1 MNNIVS
7 SFDQILDFAKSYGL
21 PLAKK
26 RAILREYLQVK
37 ILDMIFKEKISQNL
51 YFVGGTSLRLL
62 RGLDRFSEDLDFD
75 YEQYS
80 QKDIGLLVESVYLN
94 LKKQNV
100 EIDLYKN
107 ITEERS
113 YFEYRFPKLL
123 YDLGL
128 SLHKDEKLAIKFD
141 FENHWKHSKR
151 QVILLNR
158 YGFLVQVVSIELNT
172 LLVQKIVAYLQR
184 PQTQARDLYDIIWL
198 VAQGA
203 KLDEDFIR
211 INKLPEDLFEQAK
224 VKFKREKT
232 TLKNMKLRLKP
243 FLVDKKNADKLDLFV
258 EIL

>member
-7 SFDQILDFAKSYGL
+7 SFDHILDFAGSYGL

-113 YFEYRFPKLL
+113 
-123 YDLGL
+123 
-128 SLHKDEKLAIKFD
+128 
-141 FENHWKHSKR
+141 
-151 QVILLNR
+151 
-158 YGFLVQVVSIELNT
+158 
-172 LLVQKIVAYLQR
+172 
-184 PQTQARDLYDIIWL
+184 
-198 VAQGA
+198 
-203 KLDEDFIR
+203 
-211 INKLPEDLFEQAK
+211 
-224 VKFKREKT
+224 
-232 TLKNMKLRLKP
+232 
-243 FLVDKKNADKLDLFV
+243 
-258 EIL
+258 